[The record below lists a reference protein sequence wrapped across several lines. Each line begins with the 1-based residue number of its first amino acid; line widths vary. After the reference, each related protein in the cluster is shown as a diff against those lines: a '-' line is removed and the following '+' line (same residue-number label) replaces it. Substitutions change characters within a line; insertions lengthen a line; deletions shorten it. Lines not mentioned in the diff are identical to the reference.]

1 MSGPLTGVRVVD
13 LTTQVLGPLASQ
25 MLGDMGADVIKVEM
39 RDGDPIRRQGG
50 PSKHAEMSSLFLMLN
65 RNKRSIRLDLKLPQ
79 SRTVLSRLIAS
90 ADVFMHNMRPKA
102 AEKLQITYA
111 DVVKSNPDVVYA
123 SASGFGAA
131 GRLKDRPAFDDIIQ
145 GASGIAAL
153 NADADGQ
160 PRYLPMLMVDKL
172 VGVYFALAVSMALF
186 ARERTGKGQQVHVP
200 MFESM
205 VSFNMVEHLWGG
217 VFGTPEAG
225 LGYGRLFARRP
236 FATSDGHVCIMAS
249 TDRQWQ
255 RVFGLFDLSQ
265 LASDER
271 FVTRAQR
278 TKNIEVLYEIV
289 AEKIRGRPTG
299 EWLVL
304 LEEADVPSG
313 PVKNL
318 RDIWDDDY
326 LNEISF
332 FKKFEHPTQGDLYL
346 TDIPF
351 FFSTT
356 PGSIRRETPHLGQ
369 HTEEIL
375 GEIGYTDAEISE
387 LLGSLK

>member
-1 MSGPLTGVRVVD
+1 MSGPLSGIRVVD

-25 MLGDMGADVIKVEM
+25 TLGDMGADVIKVEM

-50 PSKHAEMSSLFLMLN
+50 SARHADMSSLFLMLN

-79 SRTVLSRLIAS
+79 SRAVLARLVES

-102 AEKLQITYA
+102 AEKLQISYA
-111 DVVKSNPDVVYA
+111 DVVKSNPNVIYA
-123 SASGFGAA
+123 SASGFGVT
-131 GRLKDRPAFDDIIQ
+131 GRFKDRPAFDDIIQ
-145 GASGIAAL
+145 GASGVAAL
-153 NADADGQ
+153 NAGPDGA
-160 PRYLPMLMVDKL
+160 PRYVPMLMVDKL

-186 ARERTGKGQQVHVP
+186 ARERTGKGQEVHVP

-205 VSFNMVEHLWGG
+205 VSFNLVEHLWGG

-225 LGYGRLFARRP
+225 LGYARLFARRP

-249 TDRQWQ
+249 TDRQWH
-255 RVFGLFDLSQ
+255 RVFDLFNLPQ

-278 TKNIEVLYEIV
+278 TKNIDALYEIV
-289 AEKIRGRPTG
+289 AAKLRERSTA

-304 LEEADVPSG
+304 LEQADVPSG

-318 RDIWDDDY
+318 QNIWDDDY
-326 LNEISF
+326 LKEINF
-332 FKKFEHPTQGDLYL
+332 FKEFEHQTEGKLYM

-351 FFSTT
+351 YFSTT
-356 PGSIRRETPHLGQ
+356 PGSIRRGTPNLGE
-369 HTEEIL
+369 HTPEIL
-375 GEIGYTDAEISE
+375 DEIGYTKDEISD
-387 LLGSLK
+387 LLTALK